1 MRLFKRKYPTRP
13 TRPAVPA
20 PRKVDEEPD
29 WRTYDSIASEYARV
43 HAPNFAVPAR
53 DLVSLLE
60 IKPGAR
66 VLDVGTGTGVAARGS
81 AEVAGDALVVGI
93 DRSLPMLAIAHG
105 ASAGPRY
112 AAAVAIDLP
121 FRDSTFDYVTLN
133 FVLSHLQR
141 TETALFDILRVLRR
155 GGRMGVTSWATGDED
170 DDFQGAWRDVALE
183 YAESEI
189 IDDAYSRA
197 VPWEQTISD
206 KVKLK
211 EMLHDAGLRDIWVET
226 RSYKFEM
233 SREDYIVGREV
244 TSVGR
249 FLHQMLGEELWQVF
263 QKRSREVFAER
274 FPARLNDFRE
284 VVFAV
289 GHKA

>member
-1 MRLFKRKYPTRP
+1 MPLFKRKDPTP
-13 TRPAVPA
+13 PPVPAVPA
-20 PRKVDEEPD
+20 RPKADEEPD

-43 HAPNFAVPAR
+43 HASNFAVPAR

-60 IKPGAR
+60 IKAGAR

-81 AEVAGDALVVGI
+81 AAVAGDALVVGV

-105 ASAGPRY
+105 AAAGPRY

-121 FRDSTFDYVTLN
+121 FRDSTFDYVTMN

-155 GGRMGVTSWATGDED
+155 GGRMGVTSWATGDD
-170 DDFQGAWRDVALE
+170 DDAFQGAWREVALE

-197 VPWEQTISD
+197 VPWEQTVSD
-206 KVKLK
+206 KTKLK
-211 EMLHDAGLRDIWVET
+211 EMLHDAGLRDIWLET

-233 SREDYIVGREV
+233 SREDYVVGREI

-249 FLHQMLGEELWQVF
+249 FLHQMLGEDLWRAF
-263 QKRSREVFAER
+263 QQRSREVFAER

-284 VVFAV
+284 VVLAV

>member
-1 MRLFKRKYPTRP
+1 
-13 TRPAVPA
+13 
-20 PRKVDEEPD
+20 
-29 WRTYDSIASEYARV
+29 
-43 HAPNFAVPAR
+43 
-53 DLVSLLE
+53 
-60 IKPGAR
+60 
-66 VLDVGTGTGVAARGS
+66 
-81 AEVAGDALVVGI
+81 
-93 DRSLPMLAIAHG
+93 
-105 ASAGPRY
+105 
-112 AAAVAIDLP
+112 
-121 FRDSTFDYVTLN
+121 
-133 FVLSHLQR
+133 
-141 TETALFDILRVLRR
+141 
-155 GGRMGVTSWATGDED
+155 MGVTSWATGDED
-170 DDFQGAWRDVALE
+170 DAFQGAWREVALE

-197 VPWEQTISD
+197 VPWEQTVSD
-206 KVKLK
+206 KFKLK

-226 RSYKFEM
+226 RSYKFEI
-233 SREDYIVGREV
+233 SREDYIVGREI